1 MGKHMYAQSSVMHSL
16 VRFIVLC
23 TVTAVYVAGTLQ
35 SQQPDVE
42 FEKAKQFLVTR
53 LLDDISSFEPNIIPL
68 ELLQPVKTVKTAQDG
83 NYVCIVGHD
92 TNNMPTLV
100 ELIFDQKSNQYT
112 RRTIVP
118 NIIDWAISKDAKIVV
133 QSVTNVAENAEWIE
147 VWKDGSLFKSFYP
160 FTETPDR
167 RYMLENLRTSFKVYP
182 TLPSKRIKSIT
193 LSNFGDF
200 CIVQSED
207 NTIQFFDTATG
218 EILYETEHVIMSGIN
233 DTGNAIFALCRGNTT
248 PETYVYKIFS
258 RLRKPSITR
267 FLIPKPELPPTSYPD
282 APLSIFVSAALNQ
295 TGDLF
300 AYISGEVFCKDN
312 KHCYQELH
320 PLDVQR
326 APLFSPQPIQ
336 ELPFITNSFHF
347 LSDRDDIIQSDMKGP
362 IVNQYNITK
371 QKALSQPKPIYI
383 EIEDKQLTLK
393 YTAADL
399 SGEKIVS
406 LNPGY
411 SFVTKFDPQ
420 IFRYTN
426 VIALVTDPNKNLYLW
441 YCDLLQSHPTILPAI
456 NNATSIQKDTFKI
469 LYRNKMQEKNGIY
482 GSAKTAENFISTLP
496 EALHEAARNYFSPST
511 PPVAPLQ
518 QPDKQ
523 PNTTETASRVSAPR
537 PDYTSWTTLKTLP
550 TTIWK
555 QSATLL
561 SRVSNKL
568 RSWWQKVYLATQKE
582 S

>member
-160 FTETPDR
+160 FTKKADTTHSGPPY
-167 RYMLENLRTSFKVYP
+167 YMQENLQAASKVYP
-182 TLPSKRIKSIT
+182 PFPGKRVESIN
-193 LSNFGDF
+193 LSNSGAF
-200 CIVQSED
+200 CIVTSED
-207 NTIQFFDTATG
+207 LTIQFFDTATG
-218 EILYETEHVIMSGIN
+218 EILYETKHVIDSGIN
-233 DTGNAIFALCRGNTT
+233 NTGTAMFALCRENFKLQN
-248 PETYVYKIFS
+248 EVYKIFS
-258 RLRKPSITR
+258 RLQTPHVKE
-267 FLIPKPELPPTSYPD
+267 IPVATPIKEPKGHSLGARPPFFAT
-282 APLSIFVSAALNQ
+282 AALD
-295 TGDLF
+295 DLGEHF
-300 AYISGEVFCKDN
+300 AYIPGPFYKILYAFNLHTPTEPHIV
-312 KHCYQELH
+312 ELEFH
-320 PLDVQR
+320 AMR
-326 APLFSPQPIQ
+326 
-336 ELPFITNSFHF
+336 FHF
-347 LSDRDDIIQSDMKGP
+347 LSDHNNIIESDMDGP
-362 IVNQYNITK
+362 QLNQYDITNNK
-371 QKALSQPKPIYI
+371 NSSQQKPIYQYV
-383 EIEDKQLTLK
+383 EITDNQLTLK

-399 SGEKIVS
+399 SGEKLFS

-411 SFVTKFDPQ
+411 SFVTKFYPQ

-496 EALHEAARNYFSPST
+496 EALHEAARNYFSPPT
-511 PPVAPLQ
+511 PSVTPLQ

-523 PNTTETASRVSAPR
+523 PNTTETASRVSAPSHN
-537 PDYTSWTTLKTLP
+537 YTSWTTLKTLP

-555 QSATLL
+555 QSTIFLNSISTYL
-561 SRVSNKL
+561 H
-568 RSWWQKVYLATQKE
+568 SWWQQIYPATHGEPK
-582 S
+582 